1 MRKNA
6 KTMSDEEFKYGV
18 DQNFMTVLNNGQE
31 VEVCEDGKEKMVT
44 KDNIEEYIQ
53 LVLKTRFAEGKEQIA
68 WIREGIQLIL
78 DTNIMSMLNWEE
90 VEIRSSGDK
99 TVDITT
105 LKNITI
111 YQGCNSTDKIIE
123 MFWEMFEEFSE
134 EDRQKYLKFV
144 WGRSRLPSDCSQ
156 LRYKHTIYV
165 MSHKPDG
172 ILPEAHTCFF

>member
-1 MRKNA
+1 
-6 KTMSDEEFKYGV
+6 MSDEEFKYGV

-68 WIREGIQLIL
+68 LIREGIQLIL